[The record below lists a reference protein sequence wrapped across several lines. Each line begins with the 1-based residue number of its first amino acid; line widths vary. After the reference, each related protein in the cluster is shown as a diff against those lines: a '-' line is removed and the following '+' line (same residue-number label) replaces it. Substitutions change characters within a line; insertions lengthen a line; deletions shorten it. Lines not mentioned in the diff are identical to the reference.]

1 VKTLRINSF
10 LLVLIAGVWLAP
22 AGCSNTERV
31 PHEVLSKEEMVK
43 VLSDIYIAEEK
54 LNQASIS
61 RDSGRQVFEKMKGKV
76 FEKAGV
82 SDSVFKKSLDYYMA
96 NPREMELIYT
106 ALVDSLNLDEQR
118 ESVRDKAK
126 AE

>member
-10 LLVLIAGVWLAP
+10 LLVLIAGVWLVQ

-31 PHEVLSKEEMVK
+31 PQGVLCKEEMAN
-43 VLSDIYIAEEK
+43 VLSEIYIVEEK

-96 NPREMELIYT
+96 NPTEMELIYT

-118 ESVRDKAK
+118 ESVRVKT
-126 AE
+126 E